1 MLITEL
7 GYFALLA
14 AFVLAILQVVLPTLG
29 IYRNEP
35 AWQRLA
41 PSLAWAQFVAMM
53 LSFTALMAGFYY
65 NDFSLVYVA
74 QHSNTLLP
82 WYYRLSATWGG
93 HEGSLLLWMTIMA
106 TWCALVSYFS
116 RGLPLSMRARVL
128 VILSVVQLMMLA
140 MLIFTSSPFERTL
153 PNLPVDGAD
162 LNPVLQD
169 PGLIIHPPMLYMG
182 YVGMVVPFAFCMA
195 ALWAGRLDAVWT
207 RWSRPWTQAA
217 WGFLTLGIALGSWW
231 AYYELGWGGWW
242 FWDPVENA
250 SLMPWLAGTAL
261 LHSLSVTE
269 QRGVFKAWTIMLAI
283 FTFALSLLGTFL
295 VRSGVI
301 TSVHSFAADPTR
313 GLAILV
319 ILGVVIGGGLL
330 MFALRG
336 WRLTVESQYQLI
348 SRETFLVI
356 NNVIILI
363 ATLVVLLGTLYPI
376 IADAFSLGQVSV
388 GPPYFNAL
396 FVPLTW
402 LLLLAM
408 GMGSNIRW
416 KKDKRP
422 LLGVALT
429 IAVSSAVLAA
439 IITYFV
445 HPTDMLNIAVSI
457 ALSLWVLGWMLVDIK
472 DKTKNASN
480 RLVGLTKLKSSYWG
494 MQTAHVGVLIV
505 AIGVAVTSGTSIEK
519 DVALAQGD
527 KLHVQGYDFEIAGF
541 REVKG
546 SNFDATEAEVLVS
559 QDGKAV
565 TTLRPQKRTYI
576 VSMMPMTEAAIDAKL
591 SRDIYVA
598 LGEPISDGS
607 NEWAVRIYVKPLVRW
622 LWFGAIIMALGALLA
637 MLDRRYRLKPKRRT
651 GLPVTVST
659 ASTTVVPNAANAAV
673 ASTTTVASDAS
684 VDASRGE
691 R

>member
-7 GYFALLA
+7 AYFALLA

-29 IYRNEP
+29 IVRREP
-35 AWQRLA
+35 NWQQLA
-41 PSLAWAQFVAMM
+41 PSLAWAQLVAM
-53 LSFTALMAGFYY
+53 LVSFGGLMAGFYY
-65 NDFSLVYVA
+65 NDFSLLYVTE
-74 QHSNTLLP
+74 HSNTLLP
-82 WYYRLSATWGG
+82 WYYRVSATWGG

-106 TWCALVSYFS
+106 TWCALVSFFS

-128 VILSVVQLMMLA
+128 VILAGVQSMMLA
-140 MLIFTSSPFERTL
+140 MLIFTSSPFTRTL

-195 ALWAGRLDAVWT
+195 ALWSGRLDAVWT

-269 QRGVFKAWTIMLAI
+269 KRGVFKAWTIMLAI

-319 ILGVVIGGGLL
+319 ILGVVIGGGLV

-336 WRLTVESQYQLI
+336 WRLTVESQYKLI
-348 SRETFLVI
+348 SRESFLVV
-356 NNVIILI
+356 NNVIILV

-376 IADAFSLGQVSV
+376 IADAFNLGQVSV

-396 FVPLTW
+396 FVPLSW

-416 KKDKRP
+416 KSETRP
-422 LLGVALT
+422 LLGIATT
-429 IAVSSAVLAA
+429 IAISSALLAA

-445 HPTDMLNIAVSI
+445 HPSNMLNISVTL
-457 ALSLWVLGWMLVDIK
+457 ALSFWVLAWMVVDIL
-472 DKTKNASN
+472 DKTKNAPN
-480 RLVGLTKLKSSYWG
+480 RLKGIGKLKSSYWG
-494 MQTAHVGVLIV
+494 MQTAHLGVLIV
-505 AIGVAVTSGTSIEK
+505 AIGIGVTSALSVEK
-519 DVALAQGD
+519 DVALAVGD
-527 KLHVQGYDFEIAGF
+527 RIEVQGYTFEIQQF
-541 REVKG
+541 SHIKG
-546 SNFDATEAEVLVS
+546 SNFDATEADVLVS
-559 QDGKAV
+559 KDGQPI
-565 TTLRPQKRTYI
+565 TTLRPQKRTYV
-576 VSMMPMTEAAIDAKL
+576 VSMMPMTEAAIDASL
-591 SRDIYVA
+591 ARDIYVA
-598 LGEPISDGS
+598 LGEPIAEGS
-607 NEWAVRIYVKPLVRW
+607 EKWAVRIYVKPLVRW
-622 LWFGAIIMALGALLA
+622 MWLGAIIMAFGALLS
-637 MLDRRYRLKPKRRT
+637 MLDRRYRLKPKRGAT
-651 GLPVTVST
+651 IVNEVDYVKSSEALKPISQQGVPTVSQL
-659 ASTTVVPNAANAAV
+659 AKEPSN
-673 ASTTTVASDAS
+673 
-684 VDASRGE
+684 G
-691 R
+691 

>member
-14 AFVLAILQVVLPTLG
+14 AFILAILQVVLPTVG
-29 IYRNEP
+29 VMRDYV

-41 PSLAWAQFVAMM
+41 PSLAWAQFAAMII
-53 LSFTALMAGFYY
+53 SFAALMAGFYY
-65 NDFSLVYVA
+65 NDFSLVYVT

-82 WYYRLSATWGG
+82 WYYKLSATWGG

-128 VILSVVQLMMLA
+128 VILAGVQMMMLA
-140 MLIFTSSPFERTL
+140 MLIFTSSPFDRTL

-169 PGLIIHPPMLYMG
+169 FGLIIHPPMLYMG

-195 ALWAGRLDAVWT
+195 ALWEGRLDAVWT
-207 RWSRPWTQAA
+207 RWSRPWALAA
-217 WGFLTLGIALGSWW
+217 WGFLTIGIALGSWW

-261 LHSLSVTE
+261 LHSLGVTE
-269 QRGVFKAWTIMLAI
+269 KRGVFKAWTIMLAI
-283 FTFALSLLGTFL
+283 FAFALSLLGTFL

-313 GLAILV
+313 GLVILM
-319 ILGVVIGGGLL
+319 ILGVIIGGGLL
-330 MFALRG
+330 MFAIRG

-348 SRETFLVI
+348 SRESFLVI

-363 ATLVVLLGTLYPI
+363 STLVVLLGTLYPI
-376 IADAFSLGQVSV
+376 IADSFNLGQVSV

-402 LLLLAM
+402 LLLIAM

-416 KKDKRP
+416 KKDSRP
-422 LLGVALT
+422 LLGAGMI
-429 IAVSSAVLAA
+429 IAVSSLILSA

-445 HPTDMLNIAVSI
+445 SPSAMLNIGVTLAVSF
-457 ALSLWVLGWMLVDIK
+457 WVLLWMIIDFR
-472 DKTKNASN
+472 DKTKNAPS
-480 RLVGLTKLKSSYWG
+480 RLKGLRQLRLSYWG
-494 MQTAHVGVLIV
+494 QQTAHIGVIV
-505 AIGVAVTSGTSIEK
+505 AVIGVAFTSTLSIER
-519 DVALAQGD
+519 DVALGPND
-527 KLHVQGYDFEIAGF
+527 SVHVQGYDFIVKDF

-546 SNFDATEAEVLVS
+546 SNFDATQAEVEIS
-559 QDGKAV
+559 KDGQVV
-565 TTLRPQKRTYI
+565 TTLYPEKRNYI
-576 VSMMPMTEAAIDAKL
+576 ISMMPMTEAAIDDTL
-591 SRDIYVA
+591 MRDVYVA
-598 LGEPISDGS
+598 LGEPIAEDS
-607 NEWAVRIYVKPLVRW
+607 NEWAFRIYVKPLIRW
-622 LWFGAIIMALGALLA
+622 IWLGALIMAFGALLS
-637 MLDRRYRLKPKRRT
+637 MLDSRYRIKKT
-651 GLPVTVST
+651 KSQITDNESGFAT
-659 ASTTVVPNAANAAV
+659 ATDLDTPATKIGGN
-673 ASTTTVASDAS
+673 
-684 VDASRGE
+684 
-691 R
+691 